1 MSKEKLHIDDQFIP
15 EGLEFREEY
24 MHAALESYSKHKRI
38 ILWKQ
43 LSVAAAIL
51 LLLAGG
57 AIGLTRLYQR
67 EIVELEKTDSGI
79 EQRQEGKTNDSSS
92 TIDLESDEGTIEK
105 HRPSPAVESLEA
117 TQDRSSKAVDMG
129 DPMSSGVGLPGQLS
143 NSSSN
148 VSRIAENISAITLAS
163 TPRPAN
169 IVEKASKANNH
180 QPTEEETQ
188 INQVEV
194 ISESLLPIAYLPADA
209 IHADLF
215 LHPNRPIQLPYSKW
229 SVYARL
235 GMKLWAD
242 YAFNQSIQPIDG
254 MAGLEANYRINGRFS
269 ASMQGQ
275 FFTISGK
282 ATPYTV
288 VQRQYGEG
296 FAETSYR
303 YFTDRMYYT
312 GVSAGIN
319 YRIAPGHSVGAGWY
333 SSYLLTA
340 DNRIETGTASSF
352 ENPTSQ
358 TRNAKGYVSGY
369 QSLQHSLLLQ
379 YEYSLGKY
387 KSIGLQYNQGLTD
400 ITKAPYFGSEIHKNS
415 ALTCYLK
422 FKLTR

>member
-1 MSKEKLHIDDQFIP
+1 
-15 EGLEFREEY
+15 
-24 MHAALESYSKHKRI
+24 
-38 ILWKQ
+38 
-43 LSVAAAIL
+43 
-51 LLLAGG
+51 
-57 AIGLTRLYQR
+57 
-67 EIVELEKTDSGI
+67 
-79 EQRQEGKTNDSSS
+79 
-92 TIDLESDEGTIEK
+92 
-105 HRPSPAVESLEA
+105 
-117 TQDRSSKAVDMG
+117 
-129 DPMSSGVGLPGQLS
+129 
-143 NSSSN
+143 
-148 VSRIAENISAITLAS
+148 
-163 TPRPAN
+163 
-169 IVEKASKANNH
+169 
-180 QPTEEETQ
+180 
-188 INQVEV
+188 
-194 ISESLLPIAYLPADA
+194 
-209 IHADLF
+209 
-215 LHPNRPIQLPYSKW
+215 
-229 SVYARL
+229 
-235 GMKLWAD
+235 MKLWAD

-303 YFTDRMYYT
+303 YFTDRMYYA

-379 YEYSLGKY
+379 YEYSLGKN

-400 ITKAPYFGSEIHKNS
+400 ITKAQYFGSEIHKNS

>member
-1 MSKEKLHIDDQFIP
+1 MVGAEN
-15 EGLEFREEY
+15 
-24 MHAALESYSKHKRI
+24 
-38 ILWKQ
+38 
-43 LSVAAAIL
+43 SVA
-51 LLLAGG
+51 
-57 AIGLTRLYQR
+57 T
-67 EIVELEKTDSGI
+67 T
-79 EQRQEGKTNDSSS
+79 EQSQPVTTNDTSSS
-92 TIDLESDEGTIEK
+92 IDLESDEGTIEK
-105 HRPSPAVESLEA
+105 HRPSPAVESVEA

-143 NSSSN
+143 NSNSN
-148 VSRIAENISAITLAS
+148 VSRMADVNSKNSAAGAQKPTVVAEQLPET
-163 TPRPAN
+163 
-169 IVEKASKANNH
+169 NNY
-180 QPTEEETQ
+180 QVYENETQ
-188 INQVEV
+188 ENQPSQH
-194 ISESLLPIAYLPADA
+194 SEPLLPIAYLPADA
-209 IHADLF
+209 IHSELY
-215 LHPNRPIQLPYSKW
+215 LHPNRPIKTPYSKW
-229 SVYARL
+229 SMYARL
-235 GMKLWAD
+235 GMKVWAD
-242 YAFNQSIQPIDG
+242 YAFNHSIQPIDG
-254 MAGLEANYRINGRFS
+254 MAGLETNYRINGRFS

-303 YFTDRMYYT
+303 YFTDRMYYA
-312 GVSAGIN
+312 GISAGIN

-379 YEYSLGKY
+379 YEYSLGKN

-400 ITKAPYFGSEIHKNS
+400 ITKTQYFGSEIHKNS